1 MKFLGAI
8 VAYAVMALI
17 LGWGILQAVH
27 GSYWLLVFGTLG
39 YLTLFGKLGC
49 LPPKSH

>member
-1 MKFLGAI
+1 MKFLAAI
-8 VAYAVMALI
+8 VVTALMALT
-17 LGWGILQAVH
+17 LAWGILQATH
-27 GSYWLLVFGTLG
+27 GSYWLLVFGVLG